1 MKKKEQISRRGLRS
15 LLSTLCILCFL
26 CCPLFVFG
34 EETEPSEEDEYYQEQ
49 MEASGADELPDS
61 LPDETNELLEG
72 LGIGSLNADEFL
84 NLSPDKLLNQALN
97 IMGEQSRDPLRCV
110 VSIIGIM
117 LLCAFLQ
124 GMKVSFG
131 EQDLTRIFGIV
142 CVLMCIALMVSPI
155 LSCIHDASET
165 IHGSFVFMTAF
176 IPVLGSVMTVSGQTV
191 TATSYSFLM
200 LGASETISALCSNFI
215 LPLLHIILALS
226 ITSSAAPK
234 LNTSGLTAFLHKTVK
249 WILGFSMSIF
259 VSIMSLQ
266 TIVGSA
272 SDTVA
277 VKAAK
282 FVVGSAI
289 PVVGGALSEAITS
302 VQSYLGL
309 LKTTVGAFGII
320 AGAGIFLPIIIRIIL
335 WQIGIQLCSAVGE
348 LLGLSEISG
357 LLKSVGSVMGLLLA
371 VLLCTALMIII
382 STGIMLTIGGIK

>member
-1 MKKKEQISRRGLRS
+1 MKKKEQISRRGLRN

>member
-215 LPLLHIILALS
+215 LPQLHIILALS

>member
-277 VKAAK
+277 GKAAK

>member
-215 LPLLHIILALS
+215 LHIILALS